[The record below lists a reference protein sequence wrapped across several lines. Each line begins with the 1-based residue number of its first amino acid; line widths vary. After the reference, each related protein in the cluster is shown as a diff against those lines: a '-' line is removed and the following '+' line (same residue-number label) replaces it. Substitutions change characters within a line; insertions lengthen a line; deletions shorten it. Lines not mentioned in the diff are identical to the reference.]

1 MGTVANYASLSCR
14 MQLKLPAFRIVCSS
28 EVVISRGQ
36 VLELVDKE
44 LAKGDD
50 KAALSLVKQWQGKP
64 GGLRCFGAAR
74 QVPQRLYT
82 LDELKLN
89 GIQTSSLLSPV
100 DATLGSI
107 ERNLQLAAALGGL
120 AVWNVLS
127 EFHNYVVI
135 PGGMSPTHEAG
146 HFLIAYLV
154 GILPKGYTLSSLEA
168 LKKEGSLNVQAGTAF
183 VDFEFLEEVA
193 GVMGRGVGLGLP
205 LVIHVPWKLCQ
216 TYSCYLIRKNF
227 QEERQMGLTP
237 LKRALVNTG
246 KVSATTLNRF
256 ACIALAGVATEYLLY
271 GFAEG
276 GLADIEKLDMLLQS
290 LGFTQKK
297 ADSQVRWSVL
307 NTVLLLRRHKL
318 ARAKLAEAMSMG
330 KSVGSCLGIIEDTI
344 DVSEI

>member
-14 MQLKLPAFRIVCSS
+14 LQLKLPALRITCSS
-28 EVVISRGQ
+28 EVVVSRGQ
-36 VLELVDKE
+36 VLEQVDKE

-50 KAALSLVKQWQGKP
+50 KAALSLVKHSQGKP
-64 GGLRCFGAAR
+64 GGLQCFGAAR

-89 GIQTSSLLSPV
+89 QIETSSLLSPV

-107 ERNLQLAAALGGL
+107 ERNLQLAAVLGGF
-120 AVWNVLS
+120 ASWNVLRLS
-127 EFHNYVVI
+127 SQQILYLSLGLLFLWTLDSVSFSGGVGSLVIDTIGHTFSQKYHNRVI
-135 PGGMSPTHEAG
+135 QHEAG

-183 VDFEFLEEVA
+183 VDFEFLEEV
-193 GVMGRGVGLGLP
+193 
-205 LVIHVPWKLCQ
+205 
-216 TYSCYLIRKNF
+216 
-227 QEERQMGLTP
+227 
-237 LKRALVNTG
+237 NTG

-256 ACIALAGVATEYLLY
+256 SCIALAGVATEYLLY
-271 GFAEG
+271 GVAEG
-276 GLADIEKLDMLLQS
+276 GLADINKLDMLLQS

-330 KSVGSCLGIIEDTI
+330 KSVGACLGIIEDTI
-344 DVSEI
+344 DISDI